1 MYTGLAGKKNDQKN
15 CHESITYRNFKHF
28 NEHKFLNDLY
38 NAPWSLLDAL
48 NDVNEM
54 LATCKSLFLI
64 PELNEWMTAEIM
76 QQIRIRDQFNSQSK
90 SNTLARVMYKRV
102 RNHVV
107 KLINN
112 AKANYFKQQ
121 SMDNKNNVK
130 NLWKI
135 LKRVVPIKPLRKQQ
149 QQIEVDG
156 KFITDPVEIS
166 NAFNQYF
173 VSLPQSINLDVRGD
187 NPEMVAFFDNLFHNL

>member
-1 MYTGLAGKKNDQKN
+1 
-15 CHESITYRNFKHF
+15 
-28 NEHKFLNDLY
+28 
-38 NAPWSLLDAL
+38 
-48 NDVNEM
+48 
-54 LATCKSLFLI
+54 
-64 PELNEWMTAEIM
+64 MTAEIM
-76 QQIRIRDQFNSQSK
+76 QQIHIRDQFKSRSK
-90 SNTLARVMYKRV
+90 SNTLASVMYKRV

-112 AKANYFKQQ
+112 AKANYLQQ
-121 SMDNKNNVK
+121 QIMDNKNNVK

-135 LKRVVPIKPLRKQQ
+135 LKRVVPIKLLQKQP

-173 VSLPQSINLDVRGD
+173 VSLPQSINLDTRGD
-187 NPEMVAFFDNLFHNL
+187 NREMVAFFIIYFMNL